1 MAPLK
6 KYMQPAMV
14 LAAATA
20 GMTSAFLLPAMRP
33 VPAPTTV
40 TCAART
46 SPLFSRSSMPSVTPA
61 RPTKGTILSA
71 TNFFESFFAPKSASG
86 AGARGGKKTIVLTGT
101 SSGLGKA
108 TLKALCA
115 RGDNFVICGV
125 RDMEKMQAVAEELGL
140 DPSSYTIRP
149 LDLSSFAS
157 VRRFAK
163 EVKAVKGGKP
173 LDALVC
179 NAAVYLPA
187 RDYPTFTPDGIEE
200 SLQINHLSHFLL
212 VSLLLDDLKKA
223 KDPRC
228 VIVGSITGNDNT
240 IAGAFVWPRASL
252 GDLKGMQEGAKEPV
266 SMIDGKNFNGAKAY
280 KDSKM
285 CNMMTVN
292 ELHKR
297 YHDATGITF
306 SSMYPGCIAE
316 TALFREKRQWFRTL
330 FPLFMKYVTGGYVSE
345 NEAGERL
352 AQTVWD
358 PALKTSGQYWC
369 WNGQA
374 QQFGYYDPATK
385 QVRGA
390 GGSGGT
396 VFPGKLA
403 GQVMDQAKAE
413 KMWELSSEITGATW
427 PSVGVRELANV

>member
-1 MAPLK
+1 MAPLTTYVK
-6 KYMQPAMV
+6 PLLV
-14 LAAATA
+14 LGAATA
-20 GMTSAFLLPAMRP
+20 TLTNAFVLPSARPLPSSAM
-33 VPAPTTV
+33 AT
-40 TCAART
+40 AAAKT
-46 SPLFSRSSMPSVTPA
+46 SPLFTRTTSSIPTTT
-61 RPTKGTILSA
+61 RPVQDTAVFA
-71 TNFFESFFAPKSASG
+71 TNFFDSFFAPKNKG
-86 AGARGGKKTIVLTGT
+86 AGKAGNKKTVVLTGT
-101 SSGLGKA
+101 SSGLGKG

-115 RGDNFVICGV
+115 RGDYFVICGV
-125 RDMEKMQAVAEELGL
+125 RDVAKMQRVAEELNL
-140 DPSSYTIRP
+140 DPSLFTIRS
-149 LDLSSFAS
+149 LDLSSFDS
-157 VRRFAK
+157 VRKFAK
-163 EVKAVKGGKP
+163 DVKAVKGGKP

-187 RDYPTFTPDGIEE
+187 LPTPTFTPDGIEE

-212 VSLLLDDLKKA
+212 VSLLIEDLKKA

-228 VIVGSITGNDNT
+228 IIVGSITGNDNT

-252 GDLKGMQEGAKEPV
+252 GDLKGMEEGAKMPV
-266 SMIDGKNFNGAKAY
+266 SMIDGKAFNGAKAY

-292 ELHKR
+292 ELHRR
-297 YHDATGITF
+297 YHDSTGITF
-306 SSMYPGCIAE
+306 NTMYPGCIAE
-316 TALFREKRQWFRTL
+316 TALFREKRQWFRTI

-345 NEAGERL
+345 DEAGERL

-358 PALKTSGQYWC
+358 PELKKSGQYWC

-396 VFPGKLA
+396 VFEGKLA
-403 GQVMDQAKAE
+403 GQVMDGVKAE
-413 KMWELSSEITGATW
+413 KMWELSSAITGAAW
-427 PSVGVRELANV
+427 PKVGERELANV

>member
-1 MAPLK
+1 MAPLTTYVK
-6 KYMQPAMV
+6 PLLV
-14 LAAATA
+14 LGAATA
-20 GMTSAFLLPAMRP
+20 TLTNAFVLPSARPLPSSAM
-33 VPAPTTV
+33 AT
-40 TCAART
+40 AAAKT
-46 SPLFSRSSMPSVTPA
+46 SPLFTRTTSSIPTTTRPA
-61 RPTKGTILSA
+61 QDTAVFA
-71 TNFFESFFAPKSASG
+71 TNFFDSFFAPKNKG
-86 AGARGGKKTIVLTGT
+86 AGKAGNKKTVVLTGT
-101 SSGLGKA
+101 SSGLGKG

-115 RGDNFVICGV
+115 RGDYFVICGV
-125 RDMEKMQAVAEELGL
+125 RDVAKMQRVAEELNL
-140 DPSSYTIRP
+140 DPSLFTIRS
-149 LDLSSFAS
+149 LDLSSFDS
-157 VRRFAK
+157 VRKFAK
-163 EVKAVKGGKP
+163 DVKAVKGGKP

-187 RDYPTFTPDGIEE
+187 LPTPTFTPDGIEE

-212 VSLLLDDLKKA
+212 VSLLIEDLKKA

-228 VIVGSITGNDNT
+228 IIVGSITGNDNT

-252 GDLKGMQEGAKEPV
+252 GDLKGMEEGAKMPV
-266 SMIDGKNFNGAKAY
+266 SMIDGKAFNGAKAY

-292 ELHKR
+292 ELHRR
-297 YHDATGITF
+297 YHDSTGITF
-306 SSMYPGCIAE
+306 NTMYPGCIAE
-316 TALFREKRQWFRTL
+316 TALFREKRQWFRTI

-345 NEAGERL
+345 DEAGERL

-358 PALKTSGQYWC
+358 PELKKSGQYWC

-396 VFPGKLA
+396 VFEGKLA
-403 GQVMDQAKAE
+403 GQVMDGVKAE
-413 KMWELSSEITGATW
+413 KMWELSSAITGAAW
-427 PSVGVRELANV
+427 PKVGERELANV